1 MRHKKIPRRI
11 WLGGRTPYQDEM
23 QLKSTLRRILF
34 WPISLLGIVWALP
47 LTLFGLLLALP
58 VIARRGHVSVFN
70 GGACALVVRGP
81 LADRMLA
88 RHPFGVMSAMAIGHV
103 VLVAQDALTTRILTH
118 ELEHVSQAARWGILF
133 PFAYLAA
140 SAWELL
146 HGRDAY
152 WHNTF
157 EVAARNAERH
167 I

>member
-1 MRHKKIPRRI
+1 MR
-11 WLGGRTPYQDEM
+11 
-23 QLKSTLRRILF
+23 LKTMLSRILF
-34 WPISLLGIVWALP
+34 GPVLILGILWALP

-58 VIARRGHVSVFN
+58 VIARRGRVSIFKD
-70 GGACALVVRGP
+70 GACALVVRGP

-140 SAWELL
+140 SGWEKL